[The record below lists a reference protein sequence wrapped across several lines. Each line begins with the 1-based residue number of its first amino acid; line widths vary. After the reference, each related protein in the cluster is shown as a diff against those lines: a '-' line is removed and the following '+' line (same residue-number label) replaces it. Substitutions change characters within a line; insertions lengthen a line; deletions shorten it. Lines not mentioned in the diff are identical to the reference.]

1 MILWF
6 LILLIIEHSQK
17 CIKKLWTA
25 KCCFEQWAK
34 VVTSDIII
42 FHMLRPS
49 DSSWL
54 LWRNKIYL
62 NIAWILLLF
71 LLKLKRS
78 RSSCKKIFG
87 KVCPK
92 IKWGMQKILS
102 MIFSKITGSNCTN
115 WYTIVLDYCTDN
127 TGFGNRDN
135 KKSDL
140 FTLKYIMSTL
150 LE

>member
-49 DSSWL
+49 DSSSL
-54 LWRNKIYL
+54 LCKNKIYL

-102 MIFSKITGSNCTN
+102 MIFSKITGSNCRN

-127 TGFGNRDN
+127 TGFGNRD
-135 KKSDL
+135 KKNQIYSL
-140 FTLKYIMSTL
+140 WNT
-150 LE
+150 